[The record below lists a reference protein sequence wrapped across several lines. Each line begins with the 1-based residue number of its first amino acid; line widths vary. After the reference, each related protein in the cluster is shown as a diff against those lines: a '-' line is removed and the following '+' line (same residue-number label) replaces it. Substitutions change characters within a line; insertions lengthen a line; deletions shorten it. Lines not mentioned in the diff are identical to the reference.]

1 MNLVVKGGSWKGAAW
16 TDREGVREGKM
27 LLLLSSSALHLA
39 FYSPFGC
46 KFRCLAKL
54 LRLSLP
60 PAESPRSTWHRICCG
75 RFSRFP
81 GSGEIACFL
90 VPTSNCARSCHK
102 LDRKEKDKPCIILCE
117 TTNSHNAISIH
128 IWSRCI
134 G

>member
-60 PAESPRSTWHRICCG
+60 PAESPRG
-75 RFSRFP
+75 AEPAAAVFQDFLGAAKSRASGSRQLAAP
-81 GSGEIACFL
+81 G
-90 VPTSNCARSCHK
+90 VV
-102 LDRKEKDKPCIILCE
+102 
-117 TTNSHNAISIH
+117 TN
-128 IWSRCI
+128 
-134 G
+134 

>member
-27 LLLLSSSALHLA
+27 LLLLSSSPLHLA

-60 PAESPRSTWHRICCG
+60 RAESPRG
-75 RFSRFP
+75 AEPAAAVFQDFLGAAKSRA
-81 GSGEIACFL
+81 S
-90 VPTSNCARSCHK
+90 
-102 LDRKEKDKPCIILCE
+102 
-117 TTNSHNAISIH
+117 
-128 IWSRCI
+128 WSRHLTAP
-134 G
+134 GVVTN